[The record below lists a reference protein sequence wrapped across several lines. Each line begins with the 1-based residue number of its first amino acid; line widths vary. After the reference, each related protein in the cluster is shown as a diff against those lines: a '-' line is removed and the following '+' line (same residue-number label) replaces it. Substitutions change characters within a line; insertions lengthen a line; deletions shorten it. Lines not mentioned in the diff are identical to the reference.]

1 MPRRLAVAKQAG
13 GFDALGW
20 TLLGFLLGASLA
32 VFALL
37 HADISGITRPLTG
50 AAARPPPVPVIRY
63 SPPPTANPPLA
74 GASRPLPADLTP
86 TQTPLPAA
94 PLPAAPL
101 PSGVSALASAGAVSA
116 HAAKAGAAPA
126 TPKAAAVRSPAPS
139 TPAEDAQVA
148 DDAAASGMTSRA
160 GAAPAPQGQALY

>member
-94 PLPAAPL
+94 PLP
-101 PSGVSALASAGAVSA
+101 SGVSALASAGAVSA